1 MVFLLKYNGVIMYT
15 GIVQGKETVLSL
27 DKRNG
32 FSTLTVSNINHFFDD
47 VAVGASVAINGTCL
61 TVTQFK
67 NDIVS
72 FDISDFTADV
82 TTLKLLGVG
91 DKVNIERSHQMYKEN
106 GGHSLYGHIEGV
118 AKVVDFIETGE
129 TYRLIISIP
138 EDNIKY
144 FFHKG
149 FIGLH
154 GCSLTINGI
163 NEENKT
169 IELNLIPE
177 TLRTTNLS
185 DIKIGDLL
193 NYEIDQTTRT
203 IVDTVAR
210 AINVNKL
217 TQ

>member
-1 MVFLLKYNGVIMYT
+1 MYT
-15 GIVQGKETVLSL
+15 GIVQGKENVLSL
-27 DKRNG
+27 EKREG
-32 FSTLTVSNINHFFDD
+32 FSTLTVSNNNHFFDD
-47 VAVGASVAINGTCL
+47 VPVGASVAINGTCL

-67 NDIVS
+67 NDIVY

-82 TTLKLLGVG
+82 TTLKILNVG
-91 DKVNIERSHQMYKEN
+91 DEVNIERSHQMNKEN

-118 AKVVDFIETGE
+118 AEVVDFIKTGE
-129 TYRLIISIP
+129 TYRLVINIP
-138 EDNIKY
+138 GDNIRY

-163 NEENKT
+163 NEEDKT

-177 TLRTTNLS
+177 TLRATNLS
-185 DIKIGDLL
+185 NIKVGDLL

-203 IVDTVAR
+203 IVDTISR
-210 AINVNKL
+210 SINANRSI
-217 TQ
+217 